1 MTDGPSLVVD
11 SRKLKR
17 QPGASLRVDAAVP
30 VPDGIGDEVMH
41 VPPGDLSID
50 ILLESVLDGVLA
62 TGALE
67 VAAEGECVRCLEP
80 VAQRLPIHFRQ
91 FFTYPGAES
100 QEEADDADT
109 VEMTSE
115 DLDLSSAFHDA
126 VVLALPLSP
135 RCQPDC
141 PGLCPECGVLLADQ
155 PGHGHEQLDPR
166 WSDLAKW
173 QGSDPAPEG
182 D

>member
-17 QPGASLRVDAAVP
+17 QPGASLKVDAVVP
-30 VPDGIGDEVMH
+30 VTEGMGDEVMR
-41 VPPGDLSID
+41 VPPGDLPVS
-50 ILLESVLDGVLA
+50 ILLESVLDGILA
-62 TGALE
+62 TGELE
-67 VAAEGECVRCLEP
+67 VSAEGACVRCLNP
-80 VAQRLPIHFRQ
+80 VSEELPISFRQ

-135 RCQPDC
+135 TCQPDC
-141 PGLCPECGVLLADQ
+141 PGLCPDCGVLLAEA
-155 PGHGHEQLDPR
+155 PGHRHEQQDPR

-173 QGSDPAPEG
+173 RDSGQSPEG